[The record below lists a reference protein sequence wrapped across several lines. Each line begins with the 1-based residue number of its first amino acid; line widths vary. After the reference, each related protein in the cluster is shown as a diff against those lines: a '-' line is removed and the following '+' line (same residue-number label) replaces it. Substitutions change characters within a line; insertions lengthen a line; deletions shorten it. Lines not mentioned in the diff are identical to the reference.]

1 MSMMGSTKFS
11 KPRLFGESGESD
23 NVKRPC
29 DLQVLGA
36 NDPTHTVV
44 IPVTRTASNLT
55 PPVERSGKEDSR
67 FLWGGSIFHQLRF

>member
-1 MSMMGSTKFS
+1 MMGSTKFS

-23 NVKRPC
+23 NGKRPR
-29 DLQVLGA
+29 DRQIVGA
-36 NDPTHTVV
+36 NDPTHTVM

-67 FLWGGSIFHQLRF
+67 FLWGGNIVHQLRF